1 MPTLKDILPIEDN
14 RQDPQTWNKIHLF
27 KQGDF
32 WHAYDWSAWLI
43 CRVIF
48 ADDVR
53 KYGLSYTP
61 LKVKRLERTDIEGTY
76 CNVGFP
82 LKSLEKYVPVRD
94 NFESDGDSHLIV
106 SIKLPNPSVGK
117 EVDYEMMNAAFHKWM
132 ETFEVKEKK
141 GKKKLSDAIVPEP
154 TPVASSGGMLA
165 MILQYP
171 LGERNGMENIRFIQQ
186 LKNTVASIL

>member
-1 MPTLKDILPIEDN
+1 MSTLKEILPIEDS

-43 CRVIF
+43 CRVLF

-53 KYGLSYTP
+53 KYGENYTP

-82 LKSLEKYVPVRD
+82 LKSLEKYVPVRE

-106 SIKLPNPSVGK
+106 TIKLPNPSVGK
-117 EVDYEMMNAAFHKWM
+117 EVDYERMNTAFHKWM
-132 ETFEVKEKK
+132 ETFDVKEKK
-141 GKKKLSDAIVPEP
+141 GKRKKETVASKPEP
-154 TPVASSGGMLA
+154 VSSGGGLIA

-171 LGERNGMENIRFIQQ
+171 LDERNGLENIQFIQQ
-186 LKNTVASIL
+186 LKTMIASIL